1 MEELQTPTQAGR
13 FLTEQER
20 EAMASRREAALRHR
34 RWQRRLRITALVA
47 ADGVLVYMILNLLVD
62 TAYGTAFLVIVS
74 FSIGYQ
80 MK

>member
-1 MEELQTPTQAGR
+1 MEVFQTTLQSGR

-34 RWQRRLRITALVA
+34 RWQRRLRITALLA

-62 TAYGTAFLVIVS
+62 TAYGTVFLVIVS

>member
-1 MEELQTPTQAGR
+1 MEEFQPTLRSGR

-20 EAMASRREAALRHR
+20 EAAINRRQSALRHR
-34 RWQRRLRITALVA
+34 RWQRRLRITALLA

-62 TAYGTAFLVIVS
+62 IAYGTMFLVIVS
-74 FSIGYQ
+74 FSIGYN

>member
-1 MEELQTPTQAGR
+1 MEEFQTTSRAGR

-20 EAMASRREAALRHR
+20 EAIACRREAALRHR
-34 RWQRRLRITALVA
+34 RWQRRLRITALLAV
-47 ADGVLVYMILNLLVD
+47 DGVLVYMILNLLVD
-62 TAYGTAFLVIVS
+62 TAYGAVFLVIVS